1 MRKNRNKFP
10 VLILL
15 MTLVLAGCENTATTS
30 ASDTSDM
37 IVSESSEATKDAEKE
52 DSKEA
57 EKIASRSFGKA
68 ENSDKAEES
77 TADNAD
83 QTQET
88 AEQEKD
94 KADNTETAED
104 TGKAESGESTDSS
117 EQSEASEPTE
127 PEAVEEI
134 IVKEVSYEK
143 YCNRALNV
151 RDYPDKSG
159 NRLHTFALND
169 KVSVIGECDNGW
181 VQIKFNDG
189 VAYVSGRY
197 LSDEETVIKQEVTVT
212 VQTTTTAEGDQNLE
226 MAQQVFALV
235 NQIRVEN
242 GVAELTWDDRLYESS
257 KIRAEEASVN
267 WSHTRPD
274 GSSCFTVSDVMHGE
288 NLAKGYST
296 PEAVVDGWMNSQGH
310 KDNILNA
317 SFTRTAIAYYNTDQG
332 ALWCH
337 HFGY

>member
-1 MRKNRNKFP
+1 MRKSTIKFLAI
-10 VLILL
+10 VSL
-15 MTLVLAGCENTATTS
+15 MAVMLAGCGKAATTN
-30 ASDTSDM
+30 TSD
-37 IVSESSEATKDAEKE
+37 AT
-52 DSKEA
+52 
-57 EKIASRSFGKA
+57 
-68 ENSDKAEES
+68 
-77 TADNAD
+77 
-83 QTQET
+83 
-88 AEQEKD
+88 
-94 KADNTETAED
+94 D
-104 TGKAESGESTDSS
+104 TTISESTDSANDDTPESSNGAEDSTEESS
-117 EQSEASEPTE
+117 EETKEAMEEGSESTEDSENATE
-127 PEAVEEI
+127 SKEEESDKPKESVAESTEATQESTEKEEI

-143 YCNRALNV
+143 YCTQALNV
-151 RDYPDKSG
+151 RDYPAKSG
-159 NRLHTFALND
+159 NKLHTFALND
-169 KVSVIGECDNGW
+169 KVTVVGECDNGW

-189 VAYVSGRY
+189 VAYVFGRY

-235 NQIRVEN
+235 NQIRTEN

-296 PEAVVDGWMNSQGH
+296 PEAVVDGWMSSQGH

-317 SFTRTAIAYYNTDQG
+317 SFTRTAIAYYHNG
-332 ALWCH
+332 KEALWCH